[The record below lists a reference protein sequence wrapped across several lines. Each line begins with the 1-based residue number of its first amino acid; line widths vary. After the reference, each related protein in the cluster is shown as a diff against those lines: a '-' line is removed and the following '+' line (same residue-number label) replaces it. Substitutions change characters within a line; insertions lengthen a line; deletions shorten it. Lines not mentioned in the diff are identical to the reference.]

1 MFAANVNFIYLFF
14 GQLGLHYMSNTVGV
28 TLSCKDIY
36 TPCNNLAWTRQ
47 FLCVHRLTYYYR
59 LDICWKIKHEQ
70 RSAWPVEALMQS
82 INKFLSLDE
91 VMKYMIGF
99 CWNYYRSSIDNV
111 ISRSKVDS
119 YQISQ
124 YSFLRKEMGKR

>member
-59 LDICWKIKHEQ
+59 WIFAEKLNMNKDLRGQQKH
-70 RSAWPVEALMQS
+70 
-82 INKFLSLDE
+82 
-91 VMKYMIGF
+91 
-99 CWNYYRSSIDNV
+99 
-111 ISRSKVDS
+111 
-119 YQISQ
+119 
-124 YSFLRKEMGKR
+124 